1 VRWSSHIDTTAELAL
16 DAVRTFTD
24 ADNPSAFLA
33 VNQGNSHF
41 QVPGLAG
48 RVVYRPAGRYLVQ
61 FAGPFAPESTYYELL
76 AAFREFAREQGKTVV
91 GIQLQRL
98 DAESYAKNGFT
109 VNQVGASYAID
120 LEQFTLQG
128 TKFMRLRN
136 KIARAH
142 KAGLVVREVEW
153 ADWADKIEALDRV
166 WLGSKGEHV
175 AELEFLVGQRGGEM
189 QRHRRL
195 AIGTID
201 DELMGYIS
209 YSPVYGSRPGWMHDL
224 SRRVPNKLPGIMEAI
239 NAGAIGR
246 LAEEGV
252 HWLHFGFTPFTS
264 LNEEYELPGHS
275 IGFRQFMHL
284 LWEYGEQVYPAK
296 TQLAYKQKW
305 EQHLVLPE
313 YVAFDGP
320 ADIGAFAAIF
330 RAAGALG

>member
-1 VRWSSHIDTTAELAL
+1 MTTIDTTAAELAL
-16 DAVRTFTD
+16 NAVQTHTE

-33 VNQGNSHF
+33 VNNGNSYF
-41 QVPGLAG
+41 QVPGVSG
-48 RVVYRPAGRYLVQ
+48 MVVYRPAGRYLVQ
-61 FAGPFAPESTYYELL
+61 FGGVFAPTENYAEVL
-76 AAFREFAREQGKTVV
+76 AAFREFAKDQGKTVV
-91 GIQLQRL
+91 SIQLQTL
-98 DAESYAKNGFT
+98 DAEIYAKHSFT

-120 LEQFTLQG
+120 LSKFSLQG
-128 TKFMRLRN
+128 TRFMRLRN

-142 KAGLVVREVEW
+142 NSGLVVREVQWE
-153 ADWADKIEALDRV
+153 DWADAIEALDQV

-175 AELEFLVGQRGGEM
+175 QELQFLVGQRGGEM
-189 QRHRRL
+189 QGHRRL
-195 AIGTID
+195 AIGTIG

-252 HWLHFGFTPFTS
+252 RWLHFGFTPFTS
-264 LNEEYELPGHS
+264 LSEEYEQPGHS

>member
-1 VRWSSHIDTTAELAL
+1 MTTNIDAPADLVL
-16 DAVRTFTD
+16 DAITAYSA

-33 VNQGNSHF
+33 VNEGNSHF
-41 QVPGLAG
+41 RVPGLSG
-48 RVVYRPAGRYLVQ
+48 VVVYRPAGRYLVQ
-61 FAGPFAPESTYYELL
+61 FGGPFAPDTSYAELL
-76 AAFREFAREQGKTVV
+76 RAFRDFAKEQGKTVV
-91 GIQLQRL
+91 GVQLQRL
-98 DAESYAKNGFT
+98 DAEVYAKHGFT

-120 LEQFTLQG
+120 LSKFSLQG

-153 ADWADKIEALDRV
+153 ADWADAINALDQV

-175 AELEFLVGQRGGEM
+175 KELEFLVGQRGGEM

-209 YSPVYGSRPGWMHDL
+209 YSPVYGTRPGWMHDL

-239 NAGAIGR
+239 NAAAIQQ
-246 LAEEGV
+246 LSSEGV
-252 HWLHFGFTPFTS
+252 GWLHFGFTPFTS
-264 LNEEYELPGHS
+264 LAEEYELPGAS

-330 RAAGALG
+330 RAAGAL